1 MDKKIKKCAALAL
14 SAVLAMTL
22 LTGCTTSVSRTYE
35 VATGDTVE
43 VTLDT
48 TDNDFSLVEE
58 DNVLMITEDDDTI
71 LSGSFVYQ
79 EICDVYEE
87 MIKADDTIEIIE
99 EDSANGLTWLFY
111 NFDGLS
117 GLESNFIVW
126 IDGSNTGVLLAS
138 LQDPDDAKEAFE
150 CLTFSIE

>member
-1 MDKKIKKCAALAL
+1 MKKMKKRMAA
-14 SAVLAMTL
+14 AVCMMTAVIG
-22 LTGCTTSVSRTYE
+22 LTGCSTSVSLTYN
-35 VATGDTVE
+35 VDTGDTVE

-48 TDNDFSLVEE
+48 TDNDFSLGEE
-58 DNVLMITEDDDTI
+58 DNVIMVTEDDDTI
-71 LSGSFVYQ
+71 LSGAFVYQ
-79 EICDVYEE
+79 DICDIYEE

-111 NFDGLS
+111 SVDGLS
-117 GLESNFIVW
+117 GVESNFIVW

-138 LQDPDDAKEAFE
+138 LQDSDDAKKAFE